1 MENNMVKEELICMN
15 IKKSYGKK
23 EVLKGVNLTI
33 EKGKIYGLIGRNG
46 AGKTTLLSILTAQT
60 AASGGTVTCNGMPVW
75 ENRQALDHICFS
87 REINTMATNGQSMN
101 TYKVKD
107 YLQAASIYMPNWDKE
122 MADRLVKKF
131 ELDEKKRISKL
142 SKGMLSMVTIII
154 ALASKA
160 DYTFLD
166 EPVAGLDV
174 VMREYFYRV
183 LLEEFA
189 ESGRTFV
196 ISTHIIEEAA
206 DVFEEVIIID
216 KGEILLKENTIDL
229 IERTVHVSG
238 KEEDVDA
245 AIAGLNC
252 IHKEKLLRSKGATV
266 LLEEGQRIKE
276 NANISV
282 QPMNLQQVFVALC
295 GREDM

>member
-1 MENNMVKEELICMN
+1 MSEEKLIAKNIVKT
-15 IKKSYGKK
+15 YGKK
-23 EVLKGVNLTI
+23 EVLKGVDLEL

-46 AGKTTLLSILTAQT
+46 AGKTTLLSILSAQNPATA
-60 AASGGTVTCNGMPVW
+60 GTITYNGMPVW

-87 REINTMATNGQSMN
+87 RELNPMTANGQNSN
-101 TYKVKD
+101 RIRD
-107 YLQAASIYMPNWDKE
+107 YLRAASMLMPNWDKE
-122 MADRLVKKF
+122 LADRLVKEF
-131 ELDEKKRISKL
+131 ELDTKKKIAKL

-189 ESGRTFV
+189 DSGRTFV

-206 DVFEEVIIID
+206 DVFEEVIMIND
-216 KGEILLKENTIDL
+216 GTVLLKENTQDL
-229 IERTVHVSG
+229 LDRSRHISG
-238 KEEDVDA
+238 KAEDVDA
-245 AIAGLNC
+245 MTAGMKTY
-252 IHKEKLLRSKGATV
+252 HAEKLGRSKGVTV
-266 LLEEGQRIKE
+266 LLEPGQQLTE
-276 NANISV
+276 TAEVSV
-282 QPMNLQQVFVALC
+282 QPMSLQQVFVALC
-295 GREDM
+295 GKEV